1 LEKEGGIRLPEK
13 SKKILILLLLIF
25 LFSGCTVRLIY
36 NHLDWIIPW
45 YVSDYIDLNDDQNNL
60 LDKKL
65 FAQLR
70 WHRVTQLTSYSKFL
84 RQLKINLDNGLT
96 YEDLDRG
103 HKQMRKFW
111 QDLIAHI
118 SPDVAEILSTASDE
132 QIEEFLANLKKR
144 NEKYKQRFIEPTE
157 EELREKKISR
167 MNRFLDF
174 CMGDITEEQEQI
186 VDQWSKRLKN
196 ISVVRFNFIKK
207 SQKRFQKILENRHN
221 TKSFTKELEEFLC
234 FRRKSWTPELRE
246 IAAHN
251 RDLTKKTFI
260 EIVNCMTSD
269 QREHL
274 YEQIDDLADIF
285 DELAAEKMDE

>member
-1 LEKEGGIRLPEK
+1 MPEK
-13 SKKILILLLLIF
+13 SKKFLILFLLIF

-45 YVSDYIDLNDDQNNL
+45 YVSDYIDLNDGQDNL
-60 LDKKL
+60 MDKKL
-65 FAQLR
+65 FAQLK

-84 RQLKINLDNGLT
+84 RQLKINLNNGLT
-96 YEDLDRG
+96 YEDLDKG

-118 SPDVAEILSTASDE
+118 APDIAEILSTASDE
-132 QIEEFLANLKKR
+132 QIEEFLKNLKKR
-144 NEKYKQRFIEPTE
+144 NEKYKKRFIEPTE
-157 EELREKKISR
+157 EELRKKKINR

-174 CMGDITEEQEQI
+174 CMGDINEEQEKI
-186 VDQWSKRLKN
+186 VGQWSKRLKN
-196 ISVVRFNFIKK
+196 ISVVRFDFIKK
-207 SQKRFQKILENRHN
+207 SQKRFQTILENRHN
-221 TKSFTKELEEFLC
+221 RETFTKDLEEFLC
-234 FRRKSWTPELRE
+234 FRRESWTPELRE

-260 EIVNCMTSD
+260 EIMNYMSSD

-274 YEQIDDLADIF
+274 NEQIDDLANIF
-285 DELAAEKMDE
+285 EELAAERVDE